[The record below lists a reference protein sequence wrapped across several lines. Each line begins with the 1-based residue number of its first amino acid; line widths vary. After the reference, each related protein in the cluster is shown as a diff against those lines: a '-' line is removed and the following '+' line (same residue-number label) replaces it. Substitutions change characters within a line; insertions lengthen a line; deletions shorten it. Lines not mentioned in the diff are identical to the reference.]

1 MTYDGRKKVEQGIQ
15 TRKYILLS
23 RLIEKEDIMKKVD
36 FLKKLASIKSRVYE
50 KSRVYLKKGWLFAKV
65 DFA

>member
-1 MTYDGRKKVEQGIQ
+1 MMGGKKQNRAFRQE
-15 TRKYILLS
+15 KHILLS